1 MEINKGSSVK
11 CMDVLR
17 IVLTKEPKL
26 IIKSKHNLDSQ
37 LSILL

>member
-1 MEINKGSSVK
+1 MEINKGFSVK
-11 CMDVLR
+11 CMDVFR

-26 IIKSKHNLDSQ
+26 IIKLKHNIDCQ

>member
-1 MEINKGSSVK
+1 
-11 CMDVLR
+11 MDIFR
-17 IVLTKEPKL
+17 IALTEEAKL